1 MKSCLLLLD
10 AAPEPLT
17 PVAGIAGL
25 ILIVLVVLML
35 VAAGAVGL
43 FFLLKWLKNKNLR
56 SSSPTV
62 REGSS

>member
-1 MKSCLLLLD
+1 MKSYLLLLD

-17 PVAGIAGL
+17 PVVGFAGL

-43 FFLLKWLKNKNLR
+43 FFLLKWLKHKNLR
-56 SSSPTV
+56 RSSLAV